1 LFNNRVKGGNWAGQ
15 VRQLGLVNS
24 PAKWPGWLSAD
35 RVLGSLGFG
44 PKEVKG
50 YEAYIEGR
58 VLELGSKAGRKE
70 LEEEWEALRR
80 GWYVGGE
87 GFLEKLQEQ
96 VEQVMKGRRRE
107 SHSGEAKAAHD
118 AAAAERELK
127 RALRALGLNEEG
139 VERIPKGAPEK
150 VVLAWWLRRRTTVSL
165 RWVSKRLGM
174 GHYSRVTQAI
184 NRAGRRPGRKLN
196 QVKRKLARLETMSQV

>member
-1 LFNNRVKGGNWAGQ
+1 
-15 VRQLGLVNS
+15 
-24 PAKWPGWLSAD
+24 
-35 RVLGSLGFG
+35 LGFG

-58 VLELGSKAGRKE
+58 VLELGSQTGRKE

-87 GFLEKLQEQ
+87 GFLEKLQVQ
-96 VEQVMKGRRRE
+96 LEQVMKGRRRE
-107 SHSGEAKAAHD
+107 SHSGEAKVAHD

-127 RALRALGLNEEG
+127 RALRVLSLNEAAL
-139 VERIPKGAPEK
+139 ERMSKGAPEK

-165 RWVSKRLGM
+165 RWVSERLGM

-184 NRAGRRPGRKLN
+184 NRAGRRPGWKLN
-196 QVKRKLARLETMSQV
+196 RIKRKLARLETMSHV